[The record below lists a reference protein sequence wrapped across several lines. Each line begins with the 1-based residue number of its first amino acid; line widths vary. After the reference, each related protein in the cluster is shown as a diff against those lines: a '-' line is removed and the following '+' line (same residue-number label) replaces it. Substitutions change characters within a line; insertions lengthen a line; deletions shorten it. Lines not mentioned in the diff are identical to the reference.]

1 MVYVKVMNAAMN
13 LCITKAEEGLPTS
26 DFRLKTSYFKLQTS
40 DSTKFELRVSD
51 F

>member
-1 MVYVKVMNAAMN
+1 MTTSIEN
-13 LCITKAEEGLPTS
+13 IFFTKAEEGLPTS

-40 DSTKFELRVSD
+40 DLTKFDLRISD

>member
-26 DFRLKTSYFKLQTS
+26 DL
-40 DSTKFELRVSD
+40 TKFELRISD